1 MNIKQWLA
9 DKLKT
14 SISELYS
21 NSELLTLSIQE
32 TNKEFEGD
40 FTLVCFPLTK
50 LSRKKPFETAQEI
63 GEFISQKES
72 HIENFNVVNGFLNIS
87 LTFDFWVNYF
97 LTFTPHVT
105 NTDNSKIHV
114 MVEYSSPNTN
124 KPLHLGHIRN
134 NLLGAAVAKVMSAAG
149 YHVTKVNLVNDR
161 GIHICKSMLAWQKAG
176 KNETPASTG
185 IKGDHLVG
193 NYYVAF
199 DKLLKA
205 EANPLVEAALIKDYS
220 KFNAD
225 AVSKISAIVDRIE
238 LAKDDEKKEAAI
250 GELKMLIN
258 NQTPIMIEAQ
268 EMLRKWENG
277 DAEVVNLWK
286 TMNAWVY
293 AGFEETYK
301 KMGVTFDRFYYES
314 NTYVLGKNIVEEGL
328 SKGVLFKKD
337 DNSVWIDLTADGL
350 DQKLLLRGD
359 GTSVYMTQD
368 IGTAVLRNEELHCSK
383 YVYVVGNEQ
392 DYHFKVLSL
401 ILQKL
406 GYDWAK
412 GIYHLSYGMVDL
424 PTGKMKSREGTV
436 VDADDLMDLV
446 VEEAKKKSEE
456 LGKNEDFTEAEK
468 AELYQQV
475 GMAAL
480 KYFILKV
487 DPKKRMIFNPSE
499 SIDINGNTGPFIQ
512 YAHTR
517 IKSLIKKAD
526 GKVPQTFE
534 TSTLPNE
541 TMHRSLVR
549 LLSQNQDI
557 IEEAA
562 KEYSPAL
569 VANHTYELAK
579 SFNQF
584 YHDFPILQEEDKNLG
599 AFRLQLI
606 EKIGATL
613 RYNMDLLGIELPER
627 M

>member
-9 DKLKT
+9 DKLQT
-14 SISELYS
+14 SISEIYQ
-21 NSELLTLSIQE
+21 NSEVFPLSIQE

-40 FTLVCFPLTK
+40 FTLVCFPITK

-63 GEFISQKES
+63 GAFIQSKEKD
-72 HIENFNVVNGFLNIS
+72 IESFNVVNGFLNIS
-87 LTFDFWVNYF
+87 LTFEFWVNYF
-97 LTFTPHVT
+97 LTFTPYVI
-105 NTDNSKIHV
+105 NSDNSKINV

-134 NLLGAAVAKVMSAAG
+134 NLLGAAVSKIMSAAG
-149 YHVTKVNLVNDR
+149 YQVTKVNLVNDR
-161 GIHICKSMLAWQKAG
+161 GIHICKSMLAWQKSG

-205 EANPLVEAALIKDYS
+205 EAAPLMDAACAKDFSAFNPISIGKIAALVAKM
-220 KFNAD
+220 D
-225 AVSKISAIVDRIE
+225 AVADV
-238 LAKDDEKKEAAI
+238 AKKETVLD
-250 GELKMLIN
+250 ELKMLIN
-258 NQTPIMIEAQ
+258 NQTPIMLEVQ
-268 EMLRKWENG
+268 EMLRKWEKG

-286 TMNAWVY
+286 TMNGWVY
-293 AGFEETYK
+293 EGFEKTYK
-301 KMGVTFDRFYYES
+301 KLGVSFDRFYYES
-314 NTYVLGKNIVEEGL
+314 NTYVLGKNIVEVGL
-328 SKGVLFKKD
+328 TRGVLFKKE

-446 VEEAKKKSEE
+446 VTEARKKSEE
-456 LGKNEDFTEAEK
+456 LGKTEDFTEEEK
-468 AELYQQV
+468 AVLFEQV

-517 IKSLIKKAD
+517 IKSLLKKAE
-526 GKVPQTFE
+526 GNVPNTFE
-534 TSTLPNE
+534 TSSLPNE
-541 TMHRSLVR
+541 VMHRNLMR
-549 LLSQNQDI
+549 LLYQNEETI
-557 IEEAA
+557 LEAA

-569 VANHTYELAK
+569 VANHTFELAK

-584 YHDFPILQEEDKNLG
+584 YHDFPILQEEDKNLA

-606 EKIGATL
+606 EKVGATL